1 MSSTQSV
8 LNTSTHYSCEPC
20 LRKALIYQHG
30 GCQGLDYKGRSLLTL
45 LLLTHALTGV
55 VRISTHAEES
65 QPRVCITDGF
75 QRSLYLRCGNRN
87 ISLPSSL
94 WKLSQDLQASELALI
109 PKAGIRILLPLV
121 TRPWVVPSCRVV

>member
-1 MSSTQSV
+1 MSRTQSV

-20 LRKALIYQHG
+20 LRKVLIYQYG
-30 GCQGLDYKGRSLLTL
+30 GCQGLDYKGRSPNTATSYSC
-45 LLLTHALTGV
+45 THGV

-75 QRSLYLRCGNRN
+75 QRFLYLRCGNRN